1 MRVDDSESKYQEYL
15 VGGPS
20 AATAAPATVSTP
32 APVTTTAATKTS
44 PASSA
49 AQSAGGSSLV
59 SEIAKARE
67 QIKLSLSNSDL
78 SSAGVGGGDAG
89 VVAQIQTLQAENR
102 ELRKVTDDL
111 AALVKRLEIRVTS
124 LEGGST
130 PAKKSVEAPVAKKEE
145 APEGDSD
152 SDVDLFGSDSE
163 DEEEAERIKAE
174 RVAAYQAKKAT
185 KKVIIAKS
193 SVLLDVKPW
202 DDETDMKAMEAQV
215 RTIEMDGL
223 VWGAAKLVPL
233 AFGIKKL
240 SIICV
245 VEDDKV
251 SIEELSEQIEEFED
265 FVQSVDIAAFNKI

>member
-1 MRVDDSESKYQEYL
+1 MSVAACYFQDQSFWTDKMRVDEAEAKYQEYL

-20 AATAAPATVSTP
+20 AA
-32 APVTTTAATKTS
+32 AATT
-44 PASSA
+44 
-49 AQSAGGSSLV
+49 
-59 SEIAKARE
+59 
-67 QIKLSLSNSDL
+67 L
-78 SSAGVGGGDAG
+78 SSAGVGGGDAS

-130 PAKKSVEAPVAKKEE
+130 PAKESVEAPVAKKEE
-145 APEGDSD
+145 APEGDDDD
-152 SDVDLFGSDSE
+152 SDIDLFGSDDSE
-163 DEEEAERIKAE
+163 DEEAAEKLKAE

-185 KKVIIAKS
+185 KAAVIAKS
-193 SVLLDVKPW
+193 SVVLDVKPW
-202 DDETDMKAMEAQV
+202 DDETDMKMMEEQV
-215 RTIEMDGL
+215 RTIQMDGL

-245 VEDDKV
+245 VEDEKV
-251 SIEELSEQIEEFED
+251 SIDDLSEQIQEFED
-265 FVQSVDIAAFNKI
+265 FVQSVDVAAFNKI